1 MLGKLLKYDLRSLS
15 KVLLFVHL
23 PLLAL
28 ACIIR
33 FFVIDRLFVHG
44 PEFFTLSAIIVGF
57 SYLVIVGFVTQIYY
71 GLYVYR
77 NLFTDQGYL
86 TLTLPASANA
96 HVLSKV
102 LSGFIWI
109 SIDQIFI
116 YASILIAFVTP
127 KVIHIFSDNKE
138 EFFKVMELTLGMSP
152 EQFIFWV
159 VVISILGGL
168 FQAMLIVGCIC
179 VGQLF
184 NKNRAVI
191 SIVVYFIY
199 LTSMQLITI
208 LYSFYLSWYDK
219 RMASSDTDAILFSNS
234 YMSEIFMLSLVLT
247 IAGGIV
253 SYFLSVW
260 IIKKKVNLH

>member
-23 PLLAL
+23 PLLVL
-28 ACIIR
+28 TFIIR
-33 FFVIDRLFVHG
+33 FFVIDTLFEHG
-44 PEFFTLSAIIVGF
+44 PDFFSLSAIILGF
-57 SYLVIVGFVTQIYY
+57 AYLVIVGFVTQIYY
-71 GLYVYR
+71 GIYVYR

-96 HVLSKV
+96 HVLSKT

-109 SIDQIFI
+109 LIDQIFI
-116 YASILIAFVTP
+116 YASTLIAFATP
-127 KVIHIFSDNKE
+127 KVIHIFSSNKE
-138 EFFKVMELTLGMSP
+138 EFLKILEIAFGMSI
-152 EQFIFWV
+152 EQFFSWLAI
-159 VVISILGGL
+159 ISILGSL
-168 FQAMLIVGCIC
+168 FQAVIIIGSIC

-191 SIVVYFIY
+191 SIVTYFIY
-199 LTSMQLITI
+199 LTLIQLIVFF
-208 LYSFYLSWYDK
+208 YSFSSALSE
-219 RMASSDTDAILFSNS
+219 RIITSSNTNTILFSDS
-234 YMSEIFMLSLVLT
+234 YMSEIFMLTLTFT
-247 IAGGIV
+247 IASGIV

>member
-86 TLTLPASANA
+86 TLT
-96 HVLSKV
+96 LSKV

-199 LTSMQLITI
+199 LTSKQLM
-208 LYSFYLSWYDK
+208 SFCIPFVIHGQIS
-219 RMASSDTDAILFSNS
+219 
-234 YMSEIFMLSLVLT
+234 
-247 IAGGIV
+247 
-253 SYFLSVW
+253 
-260 IIKKKVNLH
+260 